1 MKTSEL
7 KKLIKDAVQEAI
19 KDELRDILLEAVKA
33 NKNTTPLMENQHIN
47 FNQQIP
53 NPGSTSNTQPLT
65 LLDQRKAYAD
75 VLNSMTRNGD
85 TMNFNTQGMGLSHI
99 PSDTVSEGSSLPG
112 GEVSLDMIMNLTGA
126 K

>member
-33 NKNTTPLMENQHIN
+33 NKTSTPLMENQHIN
-47 FNQQIP
+47 FSQQIP
-53 NPGSTSNTQPLT
+53 NPGSTSNPPT

-75 VLNSMTRNGD
+75 ILASMSRNGD

-99 PSDTVSEGSSLPG
+99 PSDTVSEGSSLPAG
-112 GEVSLDMIMNLTGA
+112 DVSLDMIMNLTGV